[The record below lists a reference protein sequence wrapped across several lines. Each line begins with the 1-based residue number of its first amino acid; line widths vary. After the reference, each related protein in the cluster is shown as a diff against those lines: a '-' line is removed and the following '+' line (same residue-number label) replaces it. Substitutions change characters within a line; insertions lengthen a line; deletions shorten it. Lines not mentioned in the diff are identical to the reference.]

1 MLKWNAA
8 TLIFHIFH
16 SGYYVIANLS
26 VSPIIRWGKKKKKI
40 KHVGLYRTKPG
51 ENKIVNQILN
61 KYIWMP
67 GPCLIHLHY

>member
-1 MLKWNAA
+1 MIKWNAA
-8 TLIFHIFH
+8 TLIFHIFN

-26 VSPIIRWGKKKKKI
+26 GSPIIRWGEKKNKY
-40 KHVGLYRTKPG
+40 VELYRTKPG

>member
-1 MLKWNAA
+1 MLKWNTAP
-8 TLIFHIFH
+8 LIFHIFN
-16 SGYYVIANLS
+16 SVYYVTVNLS
-26 VSPIIRWGKKKKKI
+26 GLPIIRRGKKKI

-61 KYIWMP
+61 KYMGMP